1 MNARAAGRCKPAVE
15 HRDVTRLSDRDRDRF
30 MALLDDVDS
39 RPNAALTKAAES
51 YGKHLG
57 R

>member
-15 HRDVTRLSDRDRDRF
+15 HRDATRLSDRDRDSF
-30 MALLDDVDS
+30 IAMLDDLDA
-39 RPNAALTKAAES
+39 RPNAALTKAVES
-51 YGKHLG
+51 YRKHLG